1 MIHIRSEHAFG
12 FLKGQFHSLK
22 NLCVGIK
29 DKNSHLIDM
38 YWVATCVIL
47 HAFTIQCE
55 DDERLDAGDDEGD
68 VVMCDPFIVEG
79 L

>member
-29 DKNSHLIDM
+29 DKNSHLIAT